1 MGFAPLFNR
10 PGLWLRATEPS
21 LTGSFI
27 RRSASPGYSGVMKI
41 PAFLLLIGLILLP
54 AVHPASAGE
63 TDHDR
68 ARRAVESGEIKPLRD
83 ILAEAEKTH
92 GGQLIEAELEH
103 EHGRMVYELK
113 LLTVEGRV
121 VKLYYDARSGMLLQR
136 DGHDRRK

>member
-1 MGFAPLFNR
+1 MN
-10 PGLWLRATEPS
+10 
-21 LTGSFI
+21 
-27 RRSASPGYSGVMKI
+27 I
-41 PAFLLLIGLILLP
+41 PAFLLLTGLILLP
-54 AVHPASAGE
+54 AVYPAAAGE

-83 ILAEAEKTH
+83 ILAEAEKAH

-121 VKLYYDARSGMLLQR
+121 VKLYYDARSGMPLQR